1 MSIPLVSSNLTD
13 EARAI
18 LYLSRPVMD
27 SQNQVQLRELLHR
40 KLDWESV
47 FRLAETH
54 GVLPLVHRNL
64 SDGLDAKIP
73 AALWNRFRNQF
84 HAVVQTNL
92 IFIAELLLLLDLFK
106 NEGIYALPM
115 RGPVMAAWLYGD
127 VGLRQPGDLDLLVRQ
142 RHVLQVKEIL
152 VSRGY
157 RPFFPWPK
165 DERSVFSRGEYAFV
179 RDPGNIMVDL
189 HWKTKGLDFAIPNAS
204 SFWNRL
210 QTVTVQGHAVP
221 ILSWE
226 DQLLLMSVHGAKHN
240 WRRLIWLSDVAELV
254 RISDT
259 LDWDGLLDQAKSIGI
274 LRMLVLALILAN
286 ACFQTNLPEP
296 LRKETD
302 NDPLS
307 GELATR
313 FLEILF
319 QHAAEPGTSREDPL
333 LFVRC
338 MDRRLHQIRYLVQR
352 TFTPTAWTAG
362 EQTTESRFS
371 WLQYFMRPLQM
382 TKTYALPFIRRH
394 HGKTRK

>member
-18 LYLSRPVMD
+18 LYLSRTVMD
-27 SQNQVQLRELLHR
+27 SQNKVQLRELLDR
-40 KLDWESV
+40 NLDWESV
-47 FRLAETH
+47 VRLAETH

-64 SDGLDAKIP
+64 SNGLDTKIP
-73 AALWNRFRNQF
+73 AAVWNKLSNQF

-92 IFIAELLLLLDLFK
+92 IFIAELLHLLDLFK
-106 NEGIYALPM
+106 NEGIHAVPL
-115 RGPVMAAWLYGD
+115 RGPVMAACLYGD
-127 VGLRQPGDLDLLVRQ
+127 VALRQPGDLDLLVRQ

-157 RPFFPWPK
+157 CPFFPWPR
-165 DERSVFSRGEYAFV
+165 DEGSVFSRGEYAFV
-179 RDPGNIMVDL
+179 RNPGNIMVDL
-189 HWKTKGLDFAIPNAS
+189 HWKTKGLDFAIPNPPS
-204 SFWNRL
+204 LWNRL
-210 QTVTVQGHAVP
+210 QTVLVQGHAIPV
-221 ILSWE
+221 LSWE

-274 LRMLVLALILAN
+274 LRILVLAVVLAN
-286 ACFQTNLPEP
+286 ACFQTDLPEQF
-296 LRKETD
+296 RKEAE

-307 GELATR
+307 GELASR

-319 QHAAEPGTSREDPL
+319 HHAAEPSPAREDPL
-333 LFVRC
+333 LLVRC
-338 MDRRLHQIRYLVQR
+338 MDRRRHQVRYLLQR
-352 TFTPTAWTAG
+352 TFMPTAWTPG
-362 EQTTESRFS
+362 DQSFQSRVPF
-371 WLQYFMRPLQM
+371 LQYFMRPLQM

-394 HGKTRK
+394 HGKTQE